1 MYNISLLLH
10 HRKILEQKQHEINK
24 LLVSYKIDSPIEN
37 ISSEDNEL
45 VIEKNNSISIDIE
58 PLETIPLE
66 TIPLETIPLETIP
79 LKTIPLETIPLETI
93 PLETIPLDSDETK
106 EFKTIELYIDDDS
119 EISKN
124 IKLETVDEDDIMLKN
139 KLTKMKKKELLEY
152 SKTLELD
159 IHKKTRKADII
170 SIIEQNISRN

>member
-1 MYNISLLLH
+1 M
-10 HRKILEQKQHEINK
+10 
-24 LLVSYKIDSPIEN
+24 
-37 ISSEDNEL
+37 
-45 VIEKNNSISIDIE
+45 
-58 PLETIPLE
+58 
-66 TIPLETIPLETIP
+66 
-79 LKTIPLETIPLETI
+79 
-93 PLETIPLDSDETK
+93 ETIPLDSDETK

-139 KLTKMKKKELLEY
+139 KLSKMKKKELLEY